1 MKTQQPAH
9 AQAVIPRQS
18 GSAQLPENAGVATG
32 RVAIVDPYSTGE
44 HLAAAFAGRGLE
56 AVAVLTMAPPS
67 EWPGRLRSEHY
78 AAVIDYDD
86 NSAQVAHQ
94 LKQLQVRHVLAGSES
109 GVPVADRL
117 AAQLGVPGND
127 PSSSTARRDKFA
139 MACALARAGLHH
151 ARTMRAFTVGHAEK
165 CAYELGWPVVV
176 KPADSAASDRVTIA
190 CSMADVA
197 ALAADILNASNL
209 FGQCN
214 ESVIVQQY
222 LIGEQYAVNTV
233 SRGGGHRLVE
243 VWHDRRTDLGNGRM
257 IYDRM
262 DLLAPRDPRVPILS
276 RYVRACLDALGIVNG
291 PAHSEVML
299 TARGPVLI
307 ETGARLQGGDSVAL
321 MRDATGTSQTDAA
334 VLAALDSD
342 GAHAAR
348 ASDPYAYAPV
358 TQMFLQAPAD
368 GRIGSDSIERLLR
381 IPGVAGFVHTPTPGA
396 AVRQTVD
403 LLSSPATVYLTAGT
417 AQQIDQAYAAVR
429 KLESTDFYQS
439 EQEGR

>member
-1 MKTQQPAH
+1 MNTHTMVPHEPASSPPSLH
-9 AQAVIPRQS
+9 VPAD
-18 GSAQLPENAGVATG
+18 TG

-44 HLAAAFAGRGLE
+44 HLAAAFAHRGLE
-56 AVAVLTMAPPS
+56 AVAVLTIAPPA
-67 EWPGRLRSEHY
+67 EWPGRVRSEQY

-86 NSAQVAHQ
+86 NAAQVARE

-117 AAQLGVPGND
+117 ASQLGVPGND
-127 PSSSTARRDKFA
+127 PSSSEARRDKFA
-139 MACALARAGLHH
+139 MACALARAGLPH

-190 CSMADVA
+190 CSMPDVS
-197 ALAADILNASNL
+197 ALAADVLNASNL
-209 FGQCN
+209 FGRPN

-233 SRGGGHRLVE
+233 SRGGVHRVVE
-243 VWHDRRTDLGNGRM
+243 VWHDRRTDLGDGRR

-262 DLLAPRDPRVPILS
+262 DLLEPRDARVSSLS
-276 RYVRACLDALGIVNG
+276 RYVRACLDALGVVNG

-321 MRDATGTSQTDAA
+321 MRKAIGTSQADAA
-334 VLAALDSD
+334 VLAALDPA
-342 GAHAAR
+342 GLHAAR

-358 TQMFLQAPAD
+358 TQTFLQAPAD
-368 GRIGSDSIERLLR
+368 GFITESSIKRLMR
-381 IPGVAGFVHTPTPGA
+381 VPGVAGCVHTPAPGSP
-396 AVRQTVD
+396 VRHTVD
-403 LLSSPATVYLTAGT
+403 LLSSPATVYLTADST
-417 AQQIDQAYAAVR
+417 QRIDQAYAAVR
-429 KLESTDFYQS
+429 ELESSGFYQS
-439 EQEGR
+439 ADERR